1 MRPSCRTCR
10 VEIRSIMNNENTNML
25 VTLVLLILTTSVTI
39 MSLDLYAPSLPHLPE
54 YFGTTTEMVKMTVSL
69 NALMYGIGTLVYG
82 PLSERFGRR
91 PILVGAIGFAALCS
105 LFCTVAA
112 SIEQLIIARILL
124 GLALAAEG
132 VLVYSIINDCFS
144 GKDKVRAFAI
154 WGAACAI
161 TPIFSPILG
170 AYIFVTFGWRANFA
184 ILTVIA
190 AILTLLLWK
199 YLDETSNTE
208 TRFVSIIKTG
218 RDYAQVLRS
227 RAFLSFA
234 VIQSTGVGYFV
245 VFPTAVPF
253 ILANQYDKAPE
264 FYGYYQGGIIFMF
277 ILGTL
282 ITRSLV
288 STLRTNQV
296 LTLGVSLVVAG
307 CLLLL
312 LVSFFTMGSLVA
324 LTVPLALI
332 AFANGFI
339 FTTIPPLA
347 MDATDSPAGISA
359 AALLTIQTTFGSMTS
374 VADSVLK
381 DGGIRQLAV
390 IMGVVAVVAVLAL
403 LLRGKSNSESVIS
416 INAQ

>member
-1 MRPSCRTCR
+1 MMS
-10 VEIRSIMNNENTNML
+10 VMSNDNTNTL
-25 VTLVLLILTTSVTI
+25 VTLVLLVLATSVTI
-39 MSLDLYAPSLPHLPE
+39 MSLDLYAPSLPYLPE
-54 YFGTTTEMVKMTVSL
+54 YFSTTTEMVKMTVSL

-91 PILVGAIGFAALCS
+91 PILVGAIGFAALSS
-105 LFCTVAA
+105 LFCTLAV

-199 YLDETSNTE
+199 YLDETSNTK
-208 TRFVSIIKTG
+208 TRFVSIIKTS

-253 ILANQYDKAPE
+253 ILANQFDKAPE

-359 AALLTIQTTFGSMTS
+359 AALLTIQTTFGSLTS

-403 LLRGKSNSESVIS
+403 LLRGKSNPESVIS
-416 INAQ
+416 INAH